1 MLGRGMTKE
10 TEVRIASLSGALAVG
25 LGAFGAHGL
34 EETLTR
40 HGTTDTWETAVFYH
54 FVHTLVLLWIS
65 GRRRLVGGPRW
76 CFMAG
81 IVIFSG
87 TLYLLS
93 LTGVKWLGAITPI
106 GGTALIAGWVWLL
119 VRAPDALDSGP

>member
-1 MLGRGMTKE
+1 
-10 TEVRIASLSGALAVG
+10 
-25 LGAFGAHGL
+25 
-34 EETLTR
+34 
-40 HGTTDTWETAVFYH
+40 
-54 FVHTLVLLWIS
+54 
-65 GRRRLVGGPRW
+65 
-76 CFMAG
+76 MAG

>member
-54 FVHTLVLLWIS
+54 FVHTLVLL
-65 GRRRLVGGPRW
+65 
-76 CFMAG
+76 
-81 IVIFSG
+81 
-87 TLYLLS
+87 
-93 LTGVKWLGAITPI
+93 
-106 GGTALIAGWVWLL
+106 
-119 VRAPDALDSGP
+119 